1 MNTLE
6 AHERHRDQ
14 HKIFKLEGALKRR
27 RKERTVAVVETGS
40 LTMKNRPE
48 W

>member
-6 AHERHRDQ
+6 THKRHKNQHE
-14 HKIFKLEGALKRR
+14 IFKLEGALKRR
-27 RKERTVAVVETGS
+27 REKTVAVVETGS
-40 LTMKNRPE
+40 LTIKNKTE

>member
-6 AHERHRDQ
+6 THKRHKNQHE
-14 HKIFKLEGALKRR
+14 IFKLEGALKRR
-27 RKERTVAVVETGS
+27 RRERTVAVVETGS
-40 LTMKNRPE
+40 LTIINKTG